1 MTRIT
6 SESKTQIK
14 AETKNLESQIYS
26 EMETL
31 ERRVLESEMAVM
43 SAISESERRIET
55 ILRDVVLALGE
66 KGEIKED
73 STLLRASA

>member
-14 AETKNLESQIYS
+14 AETKNLESQLYS

-31 ERRVLESEMAVM
+31 ERRVLESEMTVM

-66 KGEIKED
+66 KGEIKKE